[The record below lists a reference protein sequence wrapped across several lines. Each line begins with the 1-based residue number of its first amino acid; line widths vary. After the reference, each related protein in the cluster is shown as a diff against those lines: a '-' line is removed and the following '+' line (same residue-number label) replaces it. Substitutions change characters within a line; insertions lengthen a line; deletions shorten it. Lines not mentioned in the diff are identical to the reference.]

1 MENLE
6 HIKTPWIIGLT
17 GGIGSGKST
26 VAREFAK
33 LGVPVFYSDDYAKTA
48 YFDPEI
54 KRKIIELLGEQAYLS
69 DSEINK
75 SVLREAIFTNEALKF
90 EIESMIHP
98 FVRKG
103 FEDFLEKNR
112 ASKYIINE
120 SALLFEKKLASKFTK
135 IILVSADLKLR
146 EQRVIKRDNISKES
160 FEKIVSSQ
168 MAENEKMLLADYVII
183 NDLIDSLPSKVIK
196 VNELLINSIG

>member
-75 SVLREAIFTNEALKF
+75 TVLREAIFTNEALKF

-103 FEDFLEKNR
+103 FDDFLEKNR